1 MSLATTP
8 DGIVRG
14 TVLAADGAVDGA
26 LDGALDGRTLHRFL
40 GIPYAESP
48 AGPRRFLPPVP
59 VRPWD
64 GTRDCTVPG
73 AMAPQNPDPFLPPSD
88 GFAERWDED
97 SCLNLNVW
105 TPGTGGARPVMVW
118 VHGGAYLTGSNNG
131 GLHDGGR
138 LAAALDVV
146 VVAVNYR
153 LGALGFLHLPELLGP
168 DYADSS
174 SSALLDILEA
184 LRWVRRSIAAF
195 GGDPRNV
202 TLFGESAGAAAVGTL
217 LGMPVSEGLFRRA
230 IMQSGTAERVRPP
243 EETRKITEEFLGHC
257 GLDAFSAA
265 ELLTLPVDCLLK
277 AQEALSKAAGGST
290 FGVALPFQPA
300 TGTPA
305 IPEPPLAALRQGLNS
320 GVDLLAGTNL
330 NEGSFAVE
338 LRPASPSD
346 PPDLADRVE
355 LMMAERSGD
364 PAGERA
370 RYAEALAETL
380 GTAPTGKQLL
390 EAYLSDAQYRQP
402 TTRLLDA
409 RSGSTGRNFSYL
421 FTWKSP
427 AMGGKLGSC
436 HALEIPF
443 VFRQLDSAEAAY
455 LTRGKAPANLAEW
468 MSAAWAA
475 FAGSG
480 VPVAAGLPPWP
491 EYRDQTGARDH
502 NGVLDHRGVRPTM
515 VLDAGPRVESDP
527 RGRLREFWA
536 SHGTPFQPAKIGFPT
551 IDKPGSAAETNDVA

>member
-8 DGIVRG
+8 DGIIRG
-14 TVLAADGAVDGA
+14 TVLAADGAVDGTA
-26 LDGALDGRTLHRFL
+26 DGRTLHRFL

-48 AGPRRFLPPVP
+48 ARLRRFLPPVP

-73 AMAPQNPDPFLPPSD
+73 TMAPQNPDPFLPPSD

-131 GLHDGGR
+131 GLHDGGM
-138 LAAALDVV
+138 LATALDVV

-168 DYADSS
+168 EYADSS

-184 LRWVRRSIAAF
+184 LRWVRRNIAAF
-195 GGDPRNV
+195 GGDPGNV

-217 LGMPVSEGLFRRA
+217 LGMPASEGLFRRA

-243 EETRKITEEFLGHC
+243 EESRKITGEFLRHC
-257 GLDAFSAA
+257 GLDPTRAA
-265 ELLTLPVDCLLK
+265 ELLTLPVARLLA
-277 AQEALSKAAGGST
+277 AQEALGKAAAGST

-305 IPEPPLAALRQGLNS
+305 IPEPPLAAIRQGLNA

-338 LRPASPSD
+338 LRPAAPSD

-355 LMMAERSGD
+355 LMMAKRSGD

-455 LTRGKAPANLAEW
+455 LTRGKAPADLTEW

-480 VPVAAGLPPWP
+480 TPVAAGLPPWP
-491 EYRDQTGARDH
+491 EYRDHTGGQAR
-502 NGVLDHRGVRPTM
+502 RGVRATM
-515 VLDAGPRVESDP
+515 VLDAGPRVEFDP
-527 RGRLREFWA
+527 RGPLREFWA
-536 SHGTPFQPAKIGFPT
+536 SHGTVLPASQK
-551 IDKPGSAAETNDVA
+551 

>member
-8 DGIVRG
+8 DGLVRG
-14 TVLAADGAVDGA
+14 TVLAVDGRV
-26 LDGALDGRTLHRFL
+26 GGRSLNRFL

-48 AGPRRFLPPVP
+48 ARLRRFLPPVP

-73 AMAPQNPDPFLPPSD
+73 TMAPQIPDPFLPPSD

-105 TPGTGGARPVMVW
+105 TPGADGAARPVMVW

-138 LAAALDVV
+138 LAAALDLVV
-146 VVAVNYR
+146 VSVNYR

-168 DYADSS
+168 EYADSS

-184 LRWVRRSIAAF
+184 LRWVRRNIAAF
-195 GGDPRNV
+195 GGDATNV

-217 LGMPVSEGLFRRA
+217 LGMPASEGLFRRA
-230 IMQSGTAERVRPP
+230 IMQSGTAERVRTP
-243 EETRKITEEFLGHC
+243 EESRRITEEFLGYC
-257 GLDAFSAA
+257 GLDASRAA
-265 ELLTLPVDCLLK
+265 ELLALPVERLLA
-277 AQEALSKAAGGST
+277 AQEALGKAAAGST

-305 IPEPPLAALRQGLNS
+305 IPEPPLAAIRKGLNA

-330 NEGSFAVE
+330 NEGSFTVE

-355 LMMAERSGD
+355 LMMAGLMKAERGAD
-364 PAGERA
+364 PAKERV
-370 RYAEALAETL
+370 RYEEALAETL

-455 LTRGKAPANLAEW
+455 LTRGKAPADLAEW

-480 VPVAAGLPPWP
+480 APVAAGLPPWP
-491 EYRDQTGARDH
+491 EYREPEYREHTGAPE
-502 NGVLDHRGVRPTM
+502 HRGGRPTM
-515 VLDAGPRVESDP
+515 ILDAEPRVESDP
-527 RGRLREFWA
+527 RGRLRGFWA
-536 SHGTPFQPAKIGFPT
+536 SHGTPFQPAKN
-551 IDKPGSAAETNDVA
+551 SLSNH

>member
-8 DGIVRG
+8 DGVVRG
-14 TVLAADGAVDGA
+14 TVLAADGTVDGA
-26 LDGALDGRTLHRFL
+26 ECGRTVHRFL

-48 AGPRRFLPPVP
+48 ARVRRFLPPVP
-59 VRPWD
+59 VRPW
-64 GTRDCTVPG
+64 GGARDCTVPG

-168 DYADSS
+168 EYADSS

-184 LRWVRRSIAAF
+184 LRWVRRNIAAF
-195 GGDPRNV
+195 GGDPGKV

-217 LGMPVSEGLFRRA
+217 LGMPASEGLFRRA
-230 IMQSGTAERVRPP
+230 ILQSGTAERVRTP
-243 EETRKITEEFLGHC
+243 EESRRITEEFLRCC
-257 GLDAFSAA
+257 GLDPTRAA
-265 ELLTLPVDCLLK
+265 VLLTLPVDRLLA
-277 AQEALSKAAGGST
+277 AQEALSKAATGST
-290 FGVALPFQPA
+290 YGVALPFQPA

-305 IPEPPLAALRQGLNS
+305 IPQPPLAAIRKGLNA

-355 LMMAERSGD
+355 LMMAGHSGD
-364 PAGERA
+364 PAGDRA

-402 TTRLLDA
+402 TTRLLEA

-443 VFRQLDSAEAAY
+443 VFRQLDSVEAAY
-455 LTRGKAPANLAEW
+455 LTRGKAPADLAEW

-480 VPVAAGLPPWP
+480 APVAAGLPPWP
-491 EYRDQTGARDH
+491 EYREPGA
-502 NGVLDHRGVRPTM
+502 LEHRGGRPTM
-515 VLDAGPRVESDP
+515 ILDAEPRVESDP
-527 RGRLREFWA
+527 RGRLRGFWA
-536 SHGTPFQPAKIGFPT
+536 SHGTPFQPVKIGFPT
-551 IDKPGSAAETNDVA
+551 IDKPGSAAATNDVA

>member
-1 MSLATTP
+1 MTVPGVTPAMSLATTA

-14 TVLAADGAVDGA
+14 TVLAADGTVDGA
-26 LDGALDGRTLHRFL
+26 DGGRTLHRFL

-48 AGPRRFLPPVP
+48 AQLRRFLPPVP

-64 GTRDCTVPG
+64 GTRDCTMPG
-73 AMAPQNPDPFLPPSD
+73 TMAPQNPDPFLPPSD

-105 TPGTGGARPVMVW
+105 TPGMGGARPVMVW

-168 DYADSS
+168 EYADSS

-184 LRWVRRSIAAF
+184 LRWVRRNISAF
-195 GGDPRNV
+195 GGDPGNV

-217 LGMPVSEGLFRRA
+217 LGMPASEGLFRRA
-230 IMQSGTAERVRPP
+230 ILQSGTAERVRTP
-243 EETRKITEEFLGHC
+243 EASRKVTDEFLRHC
-257 GLDAFSAA
+257 GLDASRAA
-265 ELLTLPVDCLLK
+265 ELLTLPVDRLLK
-277 AQEALSKAAGGST
+277 AQEALGKAAAAET
-290 FGVALPFQPA
+290 FGVPLPFQPA

-305 IPEPPLAALRQGLNS
+305 IPEPPLAAIRQGLNS

-355 LMMAERSGD
+355 LMLAERMTAEHSGD
-364 PAGERA
+364 PAGDRA

-380 GTAPTGKQLL
+380 GAGPTGKQLL
-390 EAYLSDAQYRQP
+390 EAYLSDVQYRQP

-409 RSGSTGRNFSYL
+409 RNGSTGRNFSYL

-455 LTRGKAPANLAEW
+455 LTRGKAPADLAES

-480 VPVAAGLPPWP
+480 TPVAAGLPPWP
-491 EYRDQTGARDH
+491 EYREHTGAREHGRD
-502 NGVLDHRGVRPTM
+502 RPTM
-515 VLDAGPRVESDP
+515 ILDAEPRVESDP
-527 RGRLREFWA
+527 RGKLREFWA
-536 SHGTPFQPAKIGFPT
+536 SHGTALPT
-551 IDKPGSAAETNDVA
+551 SQNRLSNH